1 MRSIVVKV
9 WPLAFTAFA
18 ILVNLVDANNNEGA
32 KEASSKTSEDWKL
45 FTRGF
50 KEKRLYQLTSAKQL
64 SGKKPAQQVKAVASA
79 LSKIEAVLVKAKSR
93 LESSGVASLEGG
105 QLPEDLK
112 AREAVAYMIENTCFA
127 ADFLLRFPDLVH
139 AHLRS
144 ENSVDGGGSLA
155 GVLKWGLGFVEAA
168 AAPEAGNEDLFDQ
181 GTQKLIN
188 FALMELGVKEKS
200 DDYQNSFASR
210 AAGGTENKPR
220 PKVGF
225 VDPPPDTAQ
234 KKKPKKKL
242 PRGPKMSRTEL

>member
-1 MRSIVVKV
+1 MRSFVVKV
-9 WPLAFTAFA
+9 LPLAFTAFA
-18 ILVNLVDANNNEGA
+18 ILVNLVDANNNEGT

-50 KEKRLYQLTSAKQL
+50 KEKRLYQVIFVTWFLIHSWTQEIIALIKIIAKTPDKNSCQLHLQLTSAKQL

-144 ENSVDGGGSLA
+144 ENSGKIVIFSPNN
-155 GVLKWGLGFVEAA
+155 V
-168 AAPEAGNEDLFDQ
+168 N
-181 GTQKLIN
+181 
-188 FALMELGVKEKS
+188 M
-200 DDYQNSFASR
+200 YQNISL
-210 AAGGTENKPR
+210 THY
-220 PKVGF
+220 
-225 VDPPPDTAQ
+225 
-234 KKKPKKKL
+234 
-242 PRGPKMSRTEL
+242 